1 LQCEYAASTKK
12 GNRRICHLL
21 KRKYV
26 CVVTHTNNRRIYRID
41 QFKVVELVTTVGTD
55 YAQILIEPEST
66 SALRILTA
74 DSEAKALY
82 TDSRVRI
89 QTDLKAMLIDK
100 LSHRGVVVEDVLLK
114 DVQLPK
120 LLVDAIEMKAQAEQ
134 DALKMSFV
142 LQKEEQEAER
152 KAIEAKGIAEFQ
164 SIVTSG
170 ISPQLLQWK
179 GIEATEKIAESQNT
193 KIVIMG
199 NSKGELPV
207 LLNGD
212 TDEWN

>member
-1 LQCEYAASTKK
+1 
-12 GNRRICHLL
+12 
-21 KRKYV
+21 
-26 CVVTHTNNRRIYRID
+26 
-41 QFKVVELVTTVGTD
+41 
-55 YAQILIEPEST
+55 
-66 SALRILTA
+66 
-74 DSEAKALY
+74 
-82 TDSRVRI
+82 
-89 QTDLKAMLIDK
+89 
-100 LSHRGVVVEDVLLK
+100 
-114 DVQLPK
+114 
-120 LLVDAIEMKAQAEQ
+120 
-134 DALKMSFV
+134 MSFV